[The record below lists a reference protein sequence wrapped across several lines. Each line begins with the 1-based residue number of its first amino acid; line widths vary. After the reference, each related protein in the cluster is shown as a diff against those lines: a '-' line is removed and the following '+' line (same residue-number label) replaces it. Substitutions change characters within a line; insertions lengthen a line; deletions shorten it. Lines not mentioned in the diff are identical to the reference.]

1 MKPVIIALLCI
12 IFYSCK
18 SDRQGDNQSSS
29 EMPATPQNI
38 TIIINNPLKK
48 QIFFDWSSLLDA
60 STQPYEATSAHD
72 TILIKSNIP
81 IKLNNSD
88 MIRSGKNIQ
97 VVQHTF
103 LLYPNDTVFLEK
115 PQSITNISGKSD
127 QRNKELSF
135 FPQFREQFGNYEG
148 WFVPIPFRD
157 DKPAIRL
164 QKIKDAYQ

>member
-48 QIFFDWSSLLDA
+48 IFFDWSSLLDA
-60 STQPYEATSAHD
+60 STQPYDATSAHD

-88 MIRSGKNIQ
+88 MIRNGKNIQ

-103 LLYPNDTVFLEK
+103 CYIQT
-115 PQSITNISGKSD
+115 
-127 QRNKELSF
+127 
-135 FPQFREQFGNYEG
+135 
-148 WFVPIPFRD
+148 IPYF
-157 DKPAIRL
+157 
-164 QKIKDAYQ
+164 